1 METRNRAIRL
11 RYSISSSR
19 WRAVIAA
26 REAECR
32 GGLETDN
39 QLEFGRLLHA
49 DRLTDWSINGWK
61 VPQPDSAIS
70 ERFRGPPSL
79 QLCSAAAAHNGS
91 TSPLIGMHAS
101 WLASNS
107 RCSSIKAKS
116 VLA

>member
-1 METRNRAIRL
+1 METRSRQSPVTQSDR
-11 RYSISSSR
+11 RR

-26 REAECR
+26 REAEWR

-70 ERFRGPPSL
+70 ECF
-79 QLCSAAAAHNGS
+79 
-91 TSPLIGMHAS
+91 
-101 WLASNS
+101 S
-107 RCSSIKAKS
+107 RATFFATVFGGGGTQRIY
-116 VLA
+116 